1 MNKNLKGHI
10 LMSKTAF
17 YFKTQE
23 EYHRVFLFVDELN
36 KNAKKRLK
44 IRGLIITAK
53 SRYVGDP
60 RADNNPTS
68 VPYNISTKKKYI
80 GILDGN
86 KHNMERA
93 GIDPVAVLKKFD
105 VERVQHSDSLPRYQG
120 ETSSDYAH
128 IKGYEQFK
136 KLVSVFNKRFGHG
149 NWRINGPKKLQEKLK
164 LIDGA
169 KSMWGEGD
177 RLRKIYPTGIK
188 IKIVVNEP
196 DIEVKKYIFKVV
208 LMT

>member
-1 MNKNLKGHI
+1 
-10 LMSKTAF
+10 MSKTAF

-23 EYHRVFLFVDELN
+23 EYHRVFLFVEELN
-36 KNAKKRLK
+36 KNARERLK
-44 IRGLIITAK
+44 IRGSIITAL

-60 RADNNPTS
+60 RADNVPTS
-68 VPYNISTKKKYI
+68 VPYNKPTKKKYI
-80 GILDGN
+80 GVLEGN
-86 KHNMERA
+86 KHNMRRA
-93 GIDPVAVLKKFD
+93 DIDPVEVLKKLG
-105 VERVQHSDSLPRYQG
+105 VERIQHSDSLPKYQD

-149 NWRINGPKKLQEKLK
+149 NWRIHGPKKLQEKLK
-164 LIDGA
+164 FMDDINA
-169 KSMWGEGD
+169 KWGEAD
-177 RLRKIYPTGIK
+177 RLRKIYPDGIK
-188 IKIVVNEP
+188 VKIVVNEP

>member
-1 MNKNLKGHI
+1 
-10 LMSKTAF
+10 MSKTAF

-23 EYHRVFLFVDELN
+23 EFHRVFLFVDELN
-36 KNAKKRLK
+36 KNARKHLK
-44 IRGLIITAK
+44 IRGLIIAAK

-68 VPYNISTKKKYI
+68 VPYKIPTKKKYI
-80 GILDGN
+80 GVLEGN

-93 GIDPVAVLKKFD
+93 GIDPVSVLKELS
-105 VERVQHSDSLPRYQG
+105 VERVQHSDSLPKYQG
-120 ETSSDYAH
+120 ETSSDYAL
-128 IKGYEQFK
+128 IKGHEQFK

-164 LIDGA
+164 FIDNA
-169 KSMWGEGD
+169 NEKWGEAE

-188 IKIVVNEP
+188 VKIVVNEP